1 MPSMPTLFA
10 GVARSIINPPLGIRR
25 AGIRIFADPIQA
37 IESDLTA
44 TVLVLSD
51 GNTRLAIAALDLG
64 IMSMS
69 EMAELRSRIAEAID
83 APTSHVMV
91 NLSHT
96 HSSPALFLRV

>member
-1 MPSMPTLFA
+1 MPTLFA
-10 GVARSIINPPLGIRR
+10 GVARSVINPPLGIRR

-69 EMAELRSRIAEAID
+69 EMA
-83 APTSHVMV
+83 
-91 NLSHT
+91 
-96 HSSPALFLRV
+96 